1 MKFSKLDLLTLLI
14 SLFLFSSCKDS
25 STIGLDV
32 SPATRV
38 EGILLDTATVT
49 SRTVLDEPSATFF
62 SAGAAGGFAGL
73 PRYPLGEM
81 IDPVFGS
88 TTASLALSIGL
99 PSGVGYTVGKN
110 PVIDSAILVLPYQ
123 VTAGSTAAL
132 NVFSPF
138 YGDST
143 TAFTVNVSQLDAN
156 LYAQTKF
163 MSNTVYAAT
172 NQLGSLQMLS
182 RPTTSVKVK
191 RVIDGAPD
199 TVYNAVP
206 QIRVKLNAAMIQSKI
221 LALDSATLSTN
232 SNLNA
237 AFKGLK
243 VTAKK
248 ASGKPG
254 GIMFFEFTTGNANLE
269 IYYKRTSTTANK
281 TIDTVFSS
289 FPISLG
295 STPTPVAATVLH
307 DYGVTPVATQL
318 KTPADYPVTY
328 LQAMSGVRN
337 LITFPYLKNLKA
349 SLGTKMVIN
358 KAELV
363 VDINDPDDSIPFK
376 IPPRLSLYRL
386 DLAKQRQ
393 NLPDNN
399 PASQT
404 NPSGDPRAVLPFG
417 GYYDATKKSY
427 TFVITNYIQDLIDG
441 KTVDY
446 GTYLATTAAT
456 EFNVFPYPTSAG
468 RAVIGTFSKDPAA
481 TKRRIRLNIYYIK
494 NPN

>member
-25 STIGLDV
+25 SSIGLDV
-32 SPATRV
+32 SPATGV
-38 EGILLDTATVT
+38 TGILLDTATVT
-49 SRTVLDEPSATFF
+49 SRTVLDEPSSTFF
-62 SAGAAGGFAGL
+62 SATVQGGTAGL

-81 IDPVFGS
+81 LDPVFGT

-99 PSGVGYTVGKN
+99 PSGTGFTVGKN
-110 PVIDSAILVLPYQ
+110 AVIDSAVLVLPYQ
-123 VTAGSTAAL
+123 VTPGSTTAL

-143 TAFTVNVSQLDAN
+143 AAFNVDVSQLDAN
-156 LYAQTKF
+156 LYTQTKF

-172 NQLGSLQMLS
+172 NSLGSLQTLA

-206 QIRVKLNAAMIQSKI
+206 QIRVKLNSAMIQSKI

-243 VTAKK
+243 VTARK

-254 GIMFFEFTTGNANLE
+254 GIMFFEFRSGNANLE
-269 IYYKRTSTTANK
+269 IYYKKTSTTANK
-281 TIDTVFSS
+281 TIDTVFAR
-289 FPISLG
+289 FPISL
-295 STPTPVAATVLH
+295 STSPTPVAASIQH
-307 DYGVTPVATQL
+307 DYTNTPVEAQL

-337 LITFPYLKNLKA
+337 QITFPYLKNLKA
-349 SLGTKMVIN
+349 SLGTKIVIN

-363 VDINDPDDSIPFK
+363 IDINDPADSIPFK
-376 IPPRLSLYRL
+376 IPPRLALYRL
-386 DLAKQRQ
+386 DIAKQRQ
-393 NLPDNN
+393 NVPDNN
-399 PASQT
+399 QASQA
-404 NPSGDPRAVLPFG
+404 NPSGDPRAILPFG
-417 GYYDATKKSY
+417 GYYDSTKKSY
-427 TFVITNYIQDLIDG
+427 TFVITNYVQDLIDG
-441 KTVDY
+441 KTIDY
-446 GTYLATTAAT
+446 GTFLATTPAT

-468 RAVIGTFSKDPAA
+468 RAVIGAFSKDPSA
-481 TKRRIRLNIYYIK
+481 TKRRMRLNIYYIK
-494 NPN
+494 NPF

>member
-32 SPATRV
+32 SPATRI
-38 EGILLDTATVT
+38 EGILLDTVTVT
-49 SRTVLDEPSATFF
+49 SNTVLDEPAATFF
-62 SAGAAGGFAGL
+62 SAGTSGGFAGL
-73 PRYPLGEM
+73 PRYPLGQM
-81 IDPVFGS
+81 TDPIFGA
-88 TTASLALSIGL
+88 TTASLAMSVGL
-99 PSGVGYTVGKN
+99 PSGTGFTVGQN
-110 PVIDSAILVLPYQ
+110 AVIDSAVLVLPYQ

-132 NVFSPF
+132 SLFTPF

-143 TAFTVNVSQLDAN
+143 TTFNINVSQLDAN
-156 LYAQTKF
+156 LYAQSKF

-172 NQLGSLQMLS
+172 TQLGALS
-182 RPTTSVKVK
+182 IQPKPTTPIKVT
-191 RVIDGAPD
+191 RVITDAPD

-206 QIRVKLNAAMIQSKI
+206 QIRIKLNAAMIQSKI

-243 VTAKK
+243 VTATA

-254 GIMFFEFTTGNANLE
+254 GIMFFEFRTGNSNLE
-269 IYYKRTSTTANK
+269 IYYKRKSTSTTK
-281 TIDTVFSS
+281 TIDTVFAS

-295 STPTPVAATVLH
+295 TTATPVAATVTH
-307 DYGVTPVATQL
+307 DYGTTPVAAQL
-318 KTPADYPVTY
+318 KTPGKYQTTY

-349 SLGTKMVIN
+349 SLGTKLVIN

-363 VDINDPDDSIPFK
+363 IDINDPADSIPFK

-386 DLAKQRQ
+386 DIAKQRQ

-399 PASQT
+399 PASQS

-417 GYYDATKKSY
+417 GYYDNTKKSY
-427 TFVITNYIQDLIDG
+427 TFVVTNYIQDLIDG

-446 GTYLATTAAT
+446 GTYLAPTAAT
-456 EFNVFPYPTSAG
+456 EFNVFPYPTSGG
-468 RAVIGTFSKDPAA
+468 RAVIGSFINQNN
-481 TKRRIRLNIYYIK
+481 RRIRLNIYYVK
-494 NPN
+494 DPN